1 MIPKGSSRDSGTRM
15 DDGLD
20 AETWFAHVLTRTRYE
35 ATRLTL
41 DEYRSDPRTDPMVT
55 AGEERA
61 RERAL
66 ISVVP

>member
-1 MIPKGSSRDSGTRM
+1 M

-41 DEYRSDPRTDPMVT
+41 DEYRSDPRTDPMVRAAASASAKLLVT
-55 AGEERA
+55 TILRVTRGCFLFGAG
-61 RERAL
+61 
-66 ISVVP
+66 